1 MNGGFKGFKPKLF
14 LYAAKLLTSLQSQL
28 DPLYRRSD
36 QHVIS
41 PGKTDIF
48 S

>member
-1 MNGGFKGFKPKLF
+1 MNGGFKGFLPKLF
-14 LYAAKLLTSLQSQL
+14 SSAAKLLTSLQLLL

-36 QHVIS
+36 QYVIS
-41 PGKTDIF
+41 TYKTDIF